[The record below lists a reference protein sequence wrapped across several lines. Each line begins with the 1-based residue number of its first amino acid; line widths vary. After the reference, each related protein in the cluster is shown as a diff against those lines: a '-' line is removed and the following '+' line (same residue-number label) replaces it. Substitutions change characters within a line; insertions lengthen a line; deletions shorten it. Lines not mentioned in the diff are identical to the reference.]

1 MTTQETPTIN
11 AVKPTSTG
19 DVLLARYA
27 RNCIE
32 RHYGKLQSLSDLATM
47 LRTDPATLDHV
58 VQHVCGKDVAS
69 LLAETRFLAAQRL
82 LVQSSFTLNEI
93 SAAVGFEHTSE
104 FAAAFHEYVGVNPWS
119 FRQSPYHE
127 IIHVIQGD
135 MF

>member
-1 MTTQETPTIN
+1 MTTKEITATN
-11 AVKPTSTG
+11 STNHNSK
-19 DVLLARYA
+19 DDLLLARYA

-32 RHYGKLQSLSDLATM
+32 QHYGKLQSLSDLAAL
-47 LRTDPATLDHV
+47 LRTDPAILDCA
-58 VQHVCGKDVAS
+58 VQKMCGKNVVS

-82 LVQSSFTLNEI
+82 LVQSSLTLNEI

-104 FAAAFHEYVGVNPWS
+104 FAAAFHDYVGVNPWS